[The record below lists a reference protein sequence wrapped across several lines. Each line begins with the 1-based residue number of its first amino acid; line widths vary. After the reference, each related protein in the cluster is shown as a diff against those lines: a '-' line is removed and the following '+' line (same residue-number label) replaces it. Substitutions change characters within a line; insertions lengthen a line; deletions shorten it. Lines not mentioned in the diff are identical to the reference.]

1 MLINREKIAQKVQSG
16 EIASTEDLSLV
27 LRGMIK
33 EVVETAMGAEL
44 TAFLGYEKHRSP
56 ESDMGNRRNGYSL
69 FSVFPSWCGEWCGDK
84 KRGYGPSP

>member
-1 MLINREKIAQKVQSG
+1 MLINREKIAQKVQAG

-44 TAFLGYEKHRSP
+44 TAFLG
-56 ESDMGNRRNGYSL
+56 
-69 FSVFPSWCGEWCGDK
+69 
-84 KRGYGPSP
+84 